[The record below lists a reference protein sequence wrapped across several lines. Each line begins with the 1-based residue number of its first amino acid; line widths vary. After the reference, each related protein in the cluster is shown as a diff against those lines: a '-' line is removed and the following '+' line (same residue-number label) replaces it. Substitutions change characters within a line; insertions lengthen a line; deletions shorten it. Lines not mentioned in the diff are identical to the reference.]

1 MLQAWAA
8 VMAAV
13 GAAMRRG
20 RSRQDRSQ
28 REGQASSVPIL
39 RIHLPALAC
48 SGLACSIALLL
59 LASVLSSADALAFAG
74 NAPGHL
80 QCEGMQ
86 QPLGIDINHPR
97 LSWQLEDSRRGA
109 RQTAYQ
115 VRVGS
120 SAEFLAEDHADVWD
134 SGRVESDE
142 SVNVSYQGPAV
153 ESRRRYY
160 WQVRIWDSLGQ
171 PSPYS
176 QPSWWEMGLLT
187 AAEWKAKWITRD
199 MPLERGDYE
208 SEPKWIWA
216 ANDNALTR
224 ATPGKHDFRFRFNL
238 ARQPRA
244 ATLFITAKDNLAAW
258 VNGKPVVVR
267 SPMGNF
273 GRARDPWGYF
283 RVLAV
288 GKLLHAGANSLA
300 AEAIVQEDHERPPQ
314 AGFIALL
321 RVEMADG
328 KVERFI
334 SGPDWKVGPEQTGQA
349 WVETGYDDASWPGAA
364 VVAEIGQAPL
374 GTPWPAQP
382 VHLLRRTFSVAKSVR
397 RARIYSTAL
406 GTYQLYLNG
415 QRVGNDILAPGWT
428 DYRKRIVYQV
438 YDVTA
443 QVRSGPNAIGA
454 ILGGGWYADGLGW
467 LQTRYNFGPPP
478 VRLLVE
484 LEMEYT
490 DGSRD
495 TVSSDES
502 WKAAQS
508 PILASEI
515 YNGEAYDARREQSG
529 WDQPSFSDVRW
540 GSVVVAPDPPAPL
553 VAQDF
558 QPIRANQTLHAKT
571 VTQPKPGVY
580 VFDLGQNM
588 VGWARLHVAGKAG
601 TKVQIRFGEVLKPSG
616 ELYTEN
622 LRTAEATDSY
632 VLRGKGGETF
642 EPHFTFH
649 GFRYV
654 ELTGYPGTP
663 SPEAVE
669 GIVFYTDAPFTLQF
683 KTASETVN
691 QLWSNILWGQRGNF
705 LSVPTDC
712 PQRDE
717 RLGWM
722 GDAEVFWRTASFN
735 ANLAAF
741 SHKFSTDIRD
751 AQSSTG
757 AFTDVSPR
765 VGPTGDSVAGWA
777 DAGIIIP
784 WSAYLQFRDVRL
796 LEENWAAMERWMEH
810 IAGANPNFLW
820 LKERGND
827 YGDWLAIGSK
837 TSKDLIATAY
847 WAYDASLMMRMAQVL
862 DRPQEEQKYRE
873 VFEKIR
879 AAFNHEYVGTDGTI
893 GTGSQ
898 TSYVLALHMNLL
910 SEALRARAVEKLVE
924 DIKAH
929 DWHLTT
935 GFLGTPYLM
944 IELSK
949 SGHSDVAYRLLLQT
963 TYPSWGYM
971 IEHGAT
977 TMWERWNGD
986 QMMGDPSMN
995 SYNHYAY
1002 GAVAE
1007 WLYRYAAG
1015 IDESAEDPGFHR
1027 IVLHP
1032 QFDASL
1038 GETRATYDSL
1048 YGPVTS
1054 NWKVEGST
1062 TTWEVVV
1069 PPNTTGLLHFPADVS
1084 TRILEGG
1091 EDIRRSPA
1099 LSLVLRDDHNA
1110 IFAAGAGS
1118 YRFTIER

>member
-1 MLQAWAA
+1 MTRAFRTG
-8 VMAAV
+8 
-13 GAAMRRG
+13 GARIEARAKAILHSFKG
-20 RSRQDRSQ
+20 RSGCLS
-28 REGQASSVPIL
+28 GF
-39 RIHLPALAC
+39 AL
-48 SGLACSIALLL
+48 ALLL
-59 LASVLSSADALAFAG
+59 VVSAPGPLFAFDSSAPD
-74 NAPGHL
+74 HL
-80 QCEGMQ
+80 QCEAMRE
-86 QPLGIDINHPR
+86 PLGIDISHPR
-97 LSWQLEDSRRGA
+97 LSWQLHDSSRGA
-109 RQTAYQ
+109 RQSAYEI
-115 VRVGS
+115 RVAS
-120 SAEFLAEDHADVWD
+120 SSEALAQDRADVWD
-134 SGRVESDE
+134 SGRVESDQ
-142 SVNVSYQGPAV
+142 SVNVSYGGPTV

-160 WQVRIWDSLGQ
+160 WQVRVWNAQGQ
-171 PSPYS
+171 ASPYS
-176 QPSWWEMGLLT
+176 QPSWWEMGLLSSQD
-187 AAEWKAKWITRD
+187 WKAKWITRD

-216 ANDNALTR
+216 ANDHALTN

-238 ARQPRA
+238 AQKPKD
-244 ATLFITAKDNLAAW
+244 ATLLITAKDNLAVW
-258 VNGKPVVVR
+258 VNGQQVLVE

-273 GRARDPWGYF
+273 GRVRDPWGYF
-283 RVLAV
+283 RVVPV
-288 GKLLHAGANSLA
+288 GKLLNAGANSLA
-300 AEAIVQEDHERPPQ
+300 AEAIVQKDRERPPQ

-321 RVEMADG
+321 RVETADG
-328 KVERFI
+328 KIERFI
-334 SGPDWKVGPEQTGQA
+334 SGPDWKTGPEQTGEA
-349 WVETGYDDASWPGAA
+349 WAAKGFDDSSWPNAV

-382 VHLLRRTFSVAKSVR
+382 VNLLRRNFSVAKTVR
-397 RARIYSTAL
+397 SARIYSTAL

-438 YDVTA
+438 YDATSLVK
-443 QVRSGPNAIGA
+443 QGENAIGA

-478 VRLLVE
+478 VRLLVQ
-484 LEMEYT
+484 LEIEYS
-490 DGSRD
+490 DGTRD
-495 TVSSDES
+495 SVVSDES
-502 WKAAQS
+502 WKATQS
-508 PILASEI
+508 PILGSEI
-515 YNGEAYDARREQSG
+515 YNGENYDARLEQKG
-529 WDQPSFSDVRW
+529 WDQAGFPDARW
-540 GSVVVAPDPPAPL
+540 SAVVAAAEPPAPL

-558 QPIRANQTLHAKT
+558 QPIRVNETLRPKS
-571 VTQPKPGVY
+571 VTNPTPGVY

-588 VGWARLHVAGKAG
+588 VGWARLHVTGKAG
-601 TKVQIRFGEVLKPSG
+601 TKVKIRFGEVLKSNG

-622 LRTAEATDSY
+622 LRTAEATDTYILS
-632 VLRGKGGETF
+632 GKGTESF

-663 SPEAVE
+663 SRDAVE
-669 GIVFYTDAPFTLQF
+669 GIVFYTAAPFTIQF
-683 KTASETVN
+683 STGSPMVN

-741 SHKFSTDIRD
+741 SLKFTTDIRD

-777 DAGIIIP
+777 DAGVIIP
-784 WSAYLQFRDVRL
+784 WSAYLQFGDTRILD
-796 LEENWAAMERWMEH
+796 ENWAAMEKWMDH
-810 IAGANPNFLW
+810 IAGSNPNYLW

-837 TSKDLIATAY
+837 TSKDLIATAF
-847 WAYDASLMMRMAQVL
+847 WAYDASIMMRIARVL
-862 DRPQEEQKYRE
+862 DRPSEEQKYRE
-873 VFEKIR
+873 VFQKIR
-879 AAFNHEYVGTDGTI
+879 AAFNQEYVKPDGTV

-910 SEALRARAVEKLVE
+910 SQSQRVIAAEKLVE

-944 IELSK
+944 IELSN

-971 IEHGAT
+971 IDHGAT

-1015 IDESAEDPGFHR
+1015 IDETAEDPGFHR
-1027 IVLHP
+1027 LVLHP
-1032 QFDASL
+1032 QFDATL
-1038 GETRATYDSL
+1038 GAARATYDSP
-1048 YGPVTS
+1048 YGAVTS
-1054 NWKVEGST
+1054 NWKADGNTISWDVIIPS
-1062 TTWEVVV
+1062 
-1069 PPNTTGLLHFPADVS
+1069 NTTGLLYFPGDLTTA
-1084 TRILEGG
+1084 ILEDGK
-1091 EDIRRSPA
+1091 DIRQSTGISFVARDGRS
-1099 LSLVLRDDHNA
+1099 A
-1110 IFAAGAGS
+1110 IYQAGAGS
-1118 YRFTIER
+1118 YRFSIQP

>member
-1 MLQAWAA
+1 
-8 VMAAV
+8 MAESRDVRVIKGATRDLAGKQWMFSARLRAIRASIRCYRGLRRSSALLVLAV
-13 GAAMRRG
+13 GLF
-20 RSRQDRSQ
+20 
-28 REGQASSVPIL
+28 SSD
-39 RIHLPALAC
+39 
-48 SGLACSIALLL
+48 GLAFQS
-59 LASVLSSADALAFAG
+59 

-80 QCEGMQ
+80 QCEARQ
-86 QPLGIDINHPR
+86 EPLGIDITHPR
-97 LSWQLEDSRRGA
+97 LSWQLQDSRRGA
-109 RQTAYQ
+109 RQTGYEI
-115 VRVGS
+115 RVAS
-120 SAEFLAEDHADVWD
+120 SAESLAQDHADIWD
-134 SGRVESDE
+134 SGRVNSDQ
-142 SVNVSYQGPAV
+142 SVNVLYGGSAV

-160 WQVRIWDSLGQ
+160 WQVRVWDSQGQ

-176 QPSWWEMGLLT
+176 PPSWWEMGLLSPQD
-187 AAEWKAKWITRD
+187 WRAKWITRD
-199 MPLERGDYE
+199 MPVERGDYE
-208 SEPKWIWA
+208 SSPKWIWA
-216 ANDNALTR
+216 ANDNALTN
-224 ATPGKHDFRFRFNL
+224 ATPGKHDFRFSFKL
-238 ARQPRA
+238 AQKAKA

-258 VNGKPVVVR
+258 VNGKQVVTE

-283 RVLAV
+283 RVIPV
-288 GKLLHAGANSLA
+288 GKFLNAGANSLA
-300 AEAIVQEDHERPPQ
+300 AEAIVQKDHERPPQ

-328 KVERFI
+328 KIERFI
-334 SGPDWKVGPEQTGQA
+334 SGPEWKAGSEQAGNTWTGQ
-349 WVETGYDDASWPGAA
+349 TFDDSSWPTAA
-364 VVAEIGQAPL
+364 VVAEIGQEPL

-382 VHLLRRTFSVAKSVR
+382 VDLLRKTFSVAKAVR
-397 RARIYSTAL
+397 SARIYSTAL

-415 QRVGNDILAPGWT
+415 QRVGNDVLAPGWT
-428 DYRKRIVYQV
+428 DYRKRVVYQV
-438 YDVTA
+438 YDVTP
-443 QVRSGPNAIGA
+443 QVRQGRNAVGA

-478 VRLLVE
+478 VRLLVQ
-484 LEMEYT
+484 LEIEYT

-495 TVSSDES
+495 SVLSDES
-502 WKAAQS
+502 WKAKPS
-508 PILASEI
+508 PITSSEI
-515 YNGEAYDARREQSG
+515 YNGENYDARLEQSG
-529 WDQPSFSDVRW
+529 WDQASFSDSSW
-540 GSVVVAPDPPAPL
+540 GAVAVAPMSPAPVVA
-553 VAQDF
+553 QNF
-558 QPIRANQTLHAKT
+558 QPIRVNEILKPKS
-571 VTQPKPGVY
+571 VTSPTPGVY
-580 VFDLGQNM
+580 IFDVGQNM
-588 VGWARLHVAGKAG
+588 VGWARLHVSGKAG
-601 TKVQIRFGEVLKPSG
+601 TKVRIRFGEVLKPNG

-622 LRTAEATDSY
+622 LRTAEATDTY
-632 VLRGKGGETF
+632 ILRGKGRETF

-654 ELTGYPGTP
+654 ELTGYPGIPT
-663 SPEAVE
+663 ADAIE
-669 GIVFYTDAPFTLQF
+669 GVVFYTAAPFTIQF
-683 KTASETVN
+683 STANQTVN

-741 SHKFSTDIRD
+741 SHKFTTDIRD
-751 AQSSTG
+751 AQSPTG

-765 VGPTGDSVAGWA
+765 VGPTTDSVAGWA
-777 DAGIIIP
+777 DAGVIIP
-784 WSAYLQFRDVRL
+784 WSAYLQFRDTRL
-796 LEENWAAMERWMEH
+796 LEDNWAAMEKWMEH
-810 IAGANPNFLW
+810 IAGSNPNGLW

-847 WAYDASLMMRMAQVL
+847 WAYDASLMMRIAQVL
-862 DRPQEEQKYRE
+862 DRPQDEQKYRE
-873 VFEKIR
+873 VFEKVR
-879 AAFNHEYVGTDGTI
+879 KAFNQEYVKPDGTV

-910 SEALRARAVEKLVE
+910 SQKDRAIAAETLVE

-944 IELSK
+944 IELSN
-949 SGHSDVAYRLLLQT
+949 SGHSDVAYRLLLQN

-1015 IDESAEDPGFHR
+1015 IDESTEDPGFHR

-1032 QFDASL
+1032 QFDSSL
-1038 GETRATYDSL
+1038 GETKATYDSS
-1048 YGPVTS
+1048 YGPITS
-1054 NWKVEGST
+1054 NWKVDGNSVK
-1062 TTWEVVV
+1062 WDVVI
-1069 PPNTTGLLHFPADVS
+1069 PPNTTSLIYLPGGLA

-1091 EDIRRSPA
+1091 KDIRQSA
-1099 LSLVLRDDHNA
+1099 GVSLVLNDSHSA
-1110 IFAAGAGS
+1110 IYEAGAGS
-1118 YRFTIER
+1118 YTFMVEQ

>member
-1 MLQAWAA
+1 MPKAWVAFT
-8 VMAAV
+8 
-13 GAAMRRG
+13 
-20 RSRQDRSQ
+20 
-28 REGQASSVPIL
+28 L
-39 RIHLPALAC
+39 
-48 SGLACSIALLL
+48 ALLFL
-59 LASVLSSADALAFAG
+59 TAGPLSYNALAFDG

-80 QCEGMQ
+80 QCESMEE
-86 QPLGIDINHPR
+86 PLGIDIAHPL
-97 LSWQLEDSRRGA
+97 LSWQLQDSRRGA
-109 RQTAYQ
+109 RQTAYE
-115 VRVGS
+115 VRVAS
-120 SAEFLAEDHADVWD
+120 SAESLSQDHADVWD
-134 SGRVESDE
+134 SGRVDSDQ
-142 SVNVSYQGPAV
+142 SVNVLYGGPAV

-160 WQVRIWDSLGQ
+160 WQVRVWDSQGQ
-171 PSPYS
+171 PSSYS
-176 QPSWWEMGLLT
+176 AVTWWEMGLLSPQD
-187 AAEWKAKWITRD
+187 WKAKWITRD

-208 SEPKWIWA
+208 SAPKWIWV
-216 ANDNALTR
+216 ANDNALTN
-224 ATPGKHDFRFRFNL
+224 ATPGKHDFRFRFDL
-238 ARQPRA
+238 KGKPKA
-244 ATLFITAKDNLAAW
+244 ATLFITAKDNVAAW
-258 VNGKPVVVR
+258 VNGKQVLVE

-283 RVLAV
+283 RVIPV
-288 GKLLHAGANSLA
+288 GKLLNAGANSLA
-300 AEAIVQEDHERPPQ
+300 AEAIVQKDHERPPQ

-328 KVERFI
+328 KIERFI
-334 SGPDWKVGPEQTGQA
+334 SGPDWKTGPEQTGNA
-349 WVETGYDDASWPGAA
+349 WVTQTFDDSSWPSAI
-364 VVAEIGQAPL
+364 VVSEVGQAPL

-382 VHLLRRTFSVAKSVR
+382 VNLLRRNFNVAKTVR
-397 RARIYSTAL
+397 SARIYSTAL

-438 YDVTA
+438 YDVTS
-443 QVRSGPNAIGA
+443 QVRPGGNAIGA

-478 VRLLVE
+478 VRLLVQ
-484 LEMEYT
+484 LEVEYT
-490 DGSRD
+490 DGTHDS
-495 TVSSDES
+495 VVSDES
-502 WKAAQS
+502 WKATQS

-515 YNGEAYDARREQSG
+515 YNGENYDARLEQNG
-529 WDQPSFSDVRW
+529 WDQPSFSDARW
-540 GSVVVAPDPPAPL
+540 SAVVAAAEPPAPL

-558 QPIRANQTLHAKT
+558 QPIRVNETLKPRM
-571 VTQPKPGVY
+571 VTNPKPGVY

-588 VGWARLHVAGKAG
+588 VGWAKLHVAGKPG
-601 TKVQIRFGEVLKPSG
+601 TKVQIRFGEVLKPNG
-616 ELYTEN
+616 EIYTEN

-632 VLRGKGGETF
+632 ILRGKGTESY

-663 SPEAVE
+663 TRDAIE
-669 GIVFYTDAPFTLQF
+669 GIVFYTGAPFTIQF
-683 KTASETVN
+683 KTANETVN

-741 SHKFSTDIRD
+741 SHKFTTDIRD

-777 DAGIIIP
+777 DAGVIIP
-784 WSAYLQFRDVRL
+784 WSAYLQFRDTRI
-796 LEENWAAMERWMEH
+796 LEENWAAMEKWMEH
-810 IAGANPNFLW
+810 IAGANPNYLW

-847 WAYDASLMMRMAQVL
+847 WAYDASLMMRVAQVL
-862 DRPQEEQKYRE
+862 DHPADEQKYRE
-873 VFEKIR
+873 VFEKVR
-879 AAFNHEYVGTDGTI
+879 AAFNQEYVKPDGTV

-910 SEALRARAVEKLVE
+910 SQPMRAIASEKLVE

-944 IELSK
+944 IELSN
-949 SGHSDVAYRLLLQT
+949 SGHSDVAYRLLLQN

-1015 IDESAEDPGFHR
+1015 IDGSTEDPGFHR

-1038 GETRATYDSL
+1038 GETKATYDSS
-1048 YGPVTS
+1048 YGPITS
-1054 NWKVEGST
+1054 NWKVDGNT
-1062 TTWEVVV
+1062 TTWNVVV
-1069 PPNTTGLLHFPADVS
+1069 PPNTTSLLYFPGEVT

-1091 EDIRRSPA
+1091 KDIRQSA
-1099 LSLVLRDDHNA
+1099 GVSLVLRDDHNA
-1110 IFAAGAGS
+1110 IYEAGAGS
-1118 YRFTIER
+1118 YSFMVQR

>member
-1 MLQAWAA
+1 MTESRDVRVIKGATRDLATKPWMVRASLRAMRASTQCHRDLRLSSALLFL
-8 VMAAV
+8 AV
-13 GAAMRRG
+13 GMFSA
-20 RSRQDRSQ
+20 
-28 REGQASSVPIL
+28 
-39 RIHLPALAC
+39 
-48 SGLACSIALLL
+48 SGLAFESNVPSRLL
-59 LASVLSSADALAFAG
+59 
-74 NAPGHL
+74 
-80 QCEGMQ
+80 CEAMQ
-86 QPLGIDINHPR
+86 EPLGIDITSPR
-97 LSWQLEDSRRGA
+97 LSWRLQDSRRGA
-109 RQTAYQ
+109 KQAAYEI
-115 VRVGS
+115 RVAS
-120 SAEFLAEDHADVWD
+120 SAESLAQDHADLWD
-134 SGRVESDE
+134 SGRVDSDQ
-142 SVNVSYQGPAV
+142 SVSVLYGGPAV

-160 WQVRIWDSLGQ
+160 WQVRVWDSQGQ

-176 QPSWWEMGLLT
+176 QPSWWEMGLLSSQD
-187 AAEWKAKWITRD
+187 WKARWITRD

-208 SEPKWIWA
+208 SSPKWIWA
-216 ANDNALTR
+216 ANDNALTK
-224 ATPGKHDFRFRFNL
+224 ATPGKHDFRFSFKL
-238 ARQPRA
+238 SQKPKA

-258 VNGKPVVVR
+258 VNGKQVVTE

-283 RVLAV
+283 RVISV
-288 GKLLHAGANSLA
+288 GKLLNAGANSLA

-334 SGPDWKVGPEQTGQA
+334 SGPEWKAGPEQTGNA
-349 WVETGYDDASWPGAA
+349 WTGRTFDDSSWPAAA
-364 VVAEIGQAPL
+364 VVAEIGQEPL

-382 VHLLRRTFSVAKSVR
+382 VDLLRKTFSLAKAVR
-397 RARIYSTAL
+397 SARIYSTAL

-415 QRVGNDILAPGWT
+415 QRVGNDVLAPGWT
-428 DYRKRIVYQV
+428 DYRKRVVYQV
-438 YDVTA
+438 YDVTS
-443 QVRSGPNAIGA
+443 QVRQGGNAVGA

-478 VRLLVE
+478 VRLLVQ
-484 LEMEYT
+484 LEVEYT

-495 TVSSDES
+495 SVLSDES
-502 WKAAQS
+502 WKAKPS
-508 PILASEI
+508 PIIGSEI
-515 YNGEAYDARREQSG
+515 YNGENYDARLEQSG
-529 WDQPSFSDVRW
+529 WDQASFSDSRW
-540 GSVVVAPDPPAPL
+540 GAVVAALTSPAPV
-553 VAQDF
+553 VAQNF
-558 QPIRANQTLHAKT
+558 QPIRVNEILKPKT
-571 VTQPKPGVY
+571 VTNPTPGVY
-580 VFDLGQNM
+580 IFDLGQNM
-588 VGWARLHVAGKAG
+588 VGWARLHVSGKAG
-601 TKVQIRFGEVLKPSG
+601 TKVRIRFGEVLKPNG

-622 LRTAEATDSY
+622 LRTAAATDTY
-632 VLRGKGGETF
+632 VLRGRGQESF

-663 SPEAVE
+663 TADVIE
-669 GIVFYTDAPFTLQF
+669 GVVFYTAAPFTIQF
-683 KTASETVN
+683 STGNHIVN

-741 SHKFSTDIRD
+741 SHKFTTDIRD

-765 VGPTGDSVAGWA
+765 VGPTTDSVAGWA
-777 DAGIIIP
+777 DAGVIIP
-784 WSAYLQFRDVRL
+784 WSAYLQFRDIRL
-796 LEENWAAMERWMEH
+796 LEDNWAAMEKWMEH
-810 IAGANPNFLW
+810 IAGSNPNGLW

-847 WAYDASLMMRMAQVL
+847 WTYDASLMMRIAHVL
-862 DRPQEEQKYRE
+862 DRPQDEQKYRE
-873 VFEKIR
+873 VFEKVR
-879 AAFNHEYVGTDGTI
+879 TAFNQEYVKPDGTV

-910 SEALRARAVEKLVE
+910 SQKDGAIAAEKLVD

-944 IELSK
+944 IELNN
-949 SGHSDVAYRLLLQT
+949 SGHSDVAYRLLLQN

-1015 IDESAEDPGFHR
+1015 IDELSEDPGFHR

-1032 QFDASL
+1032 QFDSTL
-1038 GETRATYDSL
+1038 GEVKATYDSS
-1048 YGPVTS
+1048 YGPITS
-1054 NWKVEGST
+1054 NWRVDGNSIK
-1062 TTWEVVV
+1062 WYVVI
-1069 PPNTTGLLHFPADVS
+1069 PPNTTSLIYLPGGVATS
-1084 TRILEGG
+1084 ILEGG
-1091 EDIRRSPA
+1091 KDIRQSA
-1099 LSLVLRDDHNA
+1099 GVSLVLKDTRNA
-1110 IFAAGAGS
+1110 IYEAGAGS
-1118 YRFTIER
+1118 YTFTVEE

>member
-1 MLQAWAA
+1 MTESRD
-8 VMAAV
+8 VSV
-13 GAAMRRG
+13 IKGATRDLATKRWRVRASLRAMR
-20 RSRQDRSQ
+20 
-28 REGQASSVPIL
+28 ASIQCHRDL
-39 RIHLPALAC
+39 RL
-48 SGLACSIALLL
+48 SSALLL
-59 LASVLSSADALAFAG
+59 LAVGLFSASGLAFES
-74 NAPGHL
+74 NAPSRL
-80 QCEGMQ
+80 LCEAMQ
-86 QPLGIDINHPR
+86 EPLGIDITSPR
-97 LSWQLEDSRRGA
+97 LSWRLQDSRRGA
-109 RQTAYQ
+109 RQAAYEI
-115 VRVGS
+115 RVAG
-120 SAEFLAEDHADVWD
+120 SAESLAQDHADVWD
-134 SGRVESDE
+134 SGRVDSDQ
-142 SVNVSYQGPAV
+142 SVSVLYGGPAV

-160 WQVRIWDSLGQ
+160 WQVRVWDSQGQ

-176 QPSWWEMGLLT
+176 QPSWWEMGLLSSQD
-187 AAEWKAKWITRD
+187 WKARWITRD
-199 MPLERGDYE
+199 MPLERGDQE
-208 SEPKWIWA
+208 SSPKWIWA
-216 ANDNALTR
+216 ANDNAVTH
-224 ATPGKHDFRFRFNL
+224 ATPCKHDFRFRL
-238 ARQPRA
+238 KLLQKPKA

-258 VNGKPVVVR
+258 VNGKQVVTE

-283 RVLAV
+283 RVIPV
-288 GKLLHAGANSLA
+288 GKLLNAGANSLA
-300 AEAIVQEDHERPPQ
+300 AEAIVQPDHERPPQ

-334 SGPDWKVGPEQTGQA
+334 SGPEWKAGPEQTGNA
-349 WVETGYDDASWPGAA
+349 WTQQTFDDSSWPAAA
-364 VVAEIGQAPL
+364 VVAEIGQEPL

-382 VHLLRRTFSVAKSVR
+382 VDLLRKTFSLAKAVR
-397 RARIYSTAL
+397 SARIYSTAL

-415 QRVGNDILAPGWT
+415 QRVGNDVLAPGWT
-428 DYRKRIVYQV
+428 DYRKRVVYQV
-438 YDVTA
+438 YDVTS
-443 QVRSGPNAIGA
+443 QLRQGGNAVGA

-478 VRLLVE
+478 VRLLLQLEVE
-484 LEMEYT
+484 YI

-495 TVSSDES
+495 SVLSDES
-502 WKAAQS
+502 WKAKPS
-508 PILASEI
+508 PIIGSEI
-515 YNGEAYDARREQSG
+515 YNGEDYDARLEQSG
-529 WDQPSFSDVRW
+529 WDQASFSDSRW
-540 GSVVVAPDPPAPL
+540 GAVVAARTSPAPV
-553 VAQDF
+553 VAQNF
-558 QPIRANQTLHAKT
+558 QPIRVNEILKPKT
-571 VTQPKPGVY
+571 VTSPTPGVY
-580 VFDLGQNM
+580 IFDLGQNM
-588 VGWARLHVAGKAG
+588 VGWARLHVSGKAG
-601 TKVQIRFGEVLKPSG
+601 TKVRIRLGEVLKPNG

-622 LRTAEATDSY
+622 LRTAAATDTY
-632 VLRGKGGETF
+632 VLRGKGQESF

-663 SPEAVE
+663 TADAIE
-669 GIVFYTDAPFTLQF
+669 GVVFYTAAPFTIQF
-683 KTASETVN
+683 STGNQIVN

-741 SHKFSTDIRD
+741 SHKFTTDIRD

-765 VGPTGDSVAGWA
+765 VGPTTDSVAGWA
-777 DAGIIIP
+777 DAGVIIP
-784 WSAYLQFRDVRL
+784 WSAYLQFRDIRL
-796 LEENWAAMERWMEH
+796 LEDNWAAMEKWMEH
-810 IAGANPNFLW
+810 IAGSNPNGLW

-847 WAYDASLMMRMAQVL
+847 WTYDASLMMRIAHVL
-862 DRPQEEQKYRE
+862 DRPQDEQKYRE
-873 VFEKIR
+873 VFEKVR
-879 AAFNHEYVGTDGTI
+879 TAFNQEYVKPDGTV

-910 SEALRARAVEKLVE
+910 SPKDRAIAAEKLVE

-944 IELSK
+944 LELSN
-949 SGHSDVAYRLLLQT
+949 SGHSDVAYRLLFQN

-1015 IDESAEDPGFHR
+1015 IDELSEDPGFHR

-1032 QFDASL
+1032 QFDSTL
-1038 GETRATYDSL
+1038 GEVKATYDSS
-1048 YGPVTS
+1048 YGPITS
-1054 NWKVEGST
+1054 NWKVDGNSIR
-1062 TTWEVVV
+1062 WDVVI
-1069 PPNTTGLLHFPADVS
+1069 PPNTTSLIYLPGGVATS
-1084 TRILEGG
+1084 ILESGK
-1091 EDIRRSPA
+1091 DIRQSA
-1099 LSLVLRDDHNA
+1099 GVSLVLKDTHDA
-1110 IFAAGAGS
+1110 IYEAGAGS
-1118 YRFTIER
+1118 YTFTVEE

>member
-1 MLQAWAA
+1 MTESRD
-8 VMAAV
+8 VRV
-13 GAAMRRG
+13 IKGATRDLATKPWMVRASLRAMR
-20 RSRQDRSQ
+20 
-28 REGQASSVPIL
+28 ASIQCHRDL
-39 RIHLPALAC
+39 RL
-48 SGLACSIALLL
+48 SSALLL
-59 LASVLSSADALAFAG
+59 LAVGMFSASGLAFES
-74 NAPGHL
+74 NAPSRL
-80 QCEGMQ
+80 LCEAMQ
-86 QPLGIDINHPR
+86 EPLGIDITSPR
-97 LSWQLEDSRRGA
+97 LSWRLQDSRRGA
-109 RQTAYQ
+109 KQAAYEI
-115 VRVGS
+115 RVAS
-120 SAEFLAEDHADVWD
+120 SAESLAQDHADVWD
-134 SGRVESDE
+134 SGRVDSDQ
-142 SVNVSYQGPAV
+142 SVSVLYGGPAV
-153 ESRRRYY
+153 ESQRRYY
-160 WQVRIWDSLGQ
+160 WQVRVWDSQEQ

-176 QPSWWEMGLLT
+176 QPSWWEMGLLSSQD
-187 AAEWKAKWITRD
+187 WKARWITRD

-208 SEPKWIWA
+208 SSPKWIWA
-216 ANDNALTR
+216 ANDHALTN
-224 ATPGKHDFRFRFNL
+224 ATPGKHDFRFSFKL
-238 ARQPRA
+238 SQKPKA

-258 VNGKPVVVR
+258 VNGKQVVTE

-283 RVLAV
+283 RVIPV
-288 GKLLHAGANSLA
+288 GKLLNAGANSLA

-334 SGPDWKVGPEQTGQA
+334 SGAEWKAGPEQTGNA
-349 WVETGYDDASWPGAA
+349 WTGQTFDDSSWPAAA
-364 VVAEIGQAPL
+364 VVAEIGQEPL

-382 VHLLRRTFSVAKSVR
+382 VDLLRKTFSLAKAVR
-397 RARIYSTAL
+397 SARIYSTAL

-415 QRVGNDILAPGWT
+415 QRVGNDVLAPGWT
-428 DYRKRIVYQV
+428 DYRKRVVYQV
-438 YDVTA
+438 YDVTS
-443 QVRSGPNAIGA
+443 QVHQGGNAVGA

-478 VRLLVE
+478 VRLLVQ
-484 LEMEYT
+484 LEVEYT

-495 TVSSDES
+495 SVLSDES
-502 WKAAQS
+502 WKAKPS
-508 PILASEI
+508 PIIGSEI
-515 YNGEAYDARREQSG
+515 YNGENYDARLEQSG
-529 WDQPSFSDVRW
+529 WDQASFSDSRW
-540 GSVVVAPDPPAPL
+540 GAVVAALTSPAPV
-553 VAQDF
+553 VAQNF
-558 QPIRANQTLHAKT
+558 QPIRVNEILKPKT
-571 VTQPKPGVY
+571 VTSPTPGVY

-588 VGWARLHVAGKAG
+588 VGWARLHVSGKAG
-601 TKVQIRFGEVLKPSG
+601 TKVRIRFGEVLKPNG

-622 LRTAEATDSY
+622 LRTAAATDTY
-632 VLRGKGGETF
+632 VLRGKGQESF

-663 SPEAVE
+663 TADAIE
-669 GIVFYTDAPFTLQF
+669 GVVFYTAAPFTIQF
-683 KTASETVN
+683 STGNHIVN

-741 SHKFSTDIRD
+741 SHKFTTDIRD

-765 VGPTGDSVAGWA
+765 VGPTTDSVAGWA
-777 DAGIIIP
+777 DAGVIIP
-784 WSAYLQFRDVRL
+784 WSAYLQFRDTRL
-796 LEENWAAMERWMEH
+796 LEDNWAAMEKWMEH
-810 IAGANPNFLW
+810 IAGANPNGLW

-847 WAYDASLMMRMAQVL
+847 WAYDASLMMRIAHVL
-862 DRPQEEQKYRE
+862 DRPQDEQKYRE
-873 VFEKIR
+873 VFEKVR
-879 AAFNHEYVGTDGTI
+879 TAFNQEYVKPDGTV

-910 SEALRARAVEKLVE
+910 SQKDGAIAAEKLVE

-944 IELSK
+944 IELSN
-949 SGHSDVAYRLLLQT
+949 SGHSDVAYRLLLQN

-1015 IDESAEDPGFHR
+1015 IDEWNDDPGFHR

-1032 QFDASL
+1032 QFDSTL
-1038 GETRATYDSL
+1038 GEAKATYDSS
-1048 YGPVTS
+1048 YGTITS
-1054 NWKVEGST
+1054 NWKVDGNSIQ
-1062 TTWEVVV
+1062 WYVVI
-1069 PPNTTGLLHFPADVS
+1069 PPNTTSLIYLPGGVATS
-1084 TRILEGG
+1084 ILEGG
-1091 EDIRRSPA
+1091 KDIRQSA
-1099 LSLVLRDDHNA
+1099 GVSLVLKDTRNA
-1110 IFAAGAGS
+1110 IYEAGAGS
-1118 YRFTIER
+1118 YTFTVEE